1 MDELLIFKDN
11 QTGDNVG
18 MYYNTWLLIIKCI
31 LIEYVDKTAEEANE
45 VLKKHYYKKPESY
58 YEVLYLSHETEYHWA
73 MLGAYGELYWLK
85 GVSSQVPIDYDT
97 WYSNYIR
104 NNDLPTPFQ
113 WF

>member
-1 MDELLIFKDN
+1 
-11 QTGDNVG
+11 

-31 LIEYVDKTAEEANE
+31 LIEYADKTAEEANE

-85 GVSSQVPIDYDT
+85 GVSSQVPIDYDA

-104 NNDLPTPFQ
+104 NKNLPTPFQ

>member
-31 LIEYVDKTAEEANE
+31 LIEYAYKTTEEANE
-45 VLKKHYYKKPESY
+45 VLKKHYYKKPKSY

-85 GVSSQVPIDYDT
+85 GVSSQAPIDYDT
-97 WYSNYIR
+97 WYNSFIR
-104 NNDLPTPFQ
+104 NNNLPSPFQ